1 MTISCDADTAYNA
14 YDAVA
19 TVIDEVWSF
28 EIAEPV
34 NVFSAVILV
43 LAEPVKLFNAVISVE
58 PPPPPK
64 PNAVIC
70 AELDTIPLGN
80 CSEPLMIPLG
90 NCSEPLM
97 IPLGNC
103 AELLIVPLGTEPPP
117 VPNPNDAADL
127 ETSVGKSVILEV
139 VIGSI

>member
-58 PPPPPK
+58 PPPP
-64 PNAVIC
+64 
-70 AELDTIPLGN
+70 
-80 CSEPLMIPLG
+80 
-90 NCSEPLM
+90 
-97 IPLGNC
+97 
-103 AELLIVPLGTEPPP
+103 
-117 VPNPNDAADL
+117 VPNPEAAADL
-127 ETSVGKSVILEV
+127 ETSVSKFVILDV
-139 VIGSI
+139 AIGSI